1 MAFFFG
7 NQCQYRNCGQK
18 FNSLAALIQHVE
30 RCHVFLDDDEKISND
45 QCQMVPLSKVLPNDI
60 NDVRMGRPVSQPSG
74 SRRNFNALSS
84 LQAIVGNGNPNETPV
99 HRSRA
104 KHPSTSSVLN
114 VNMNTP
120 ESFLQASD
128 FNSSISSYNSF
139 EMPSMSPMELF
150 VSRSAGLSSP
160 TGSNQD
166 SDVESDIAF
175 LFENASNSRIFNTE
189 SLLVPDQRDEPT
201 TDRNSFALEF
211 NTEMPTTSRGMYS
224 QNPPGELISIAGQ
237 VNALREMQNE
247 LGATTMTRCN
257 RNTHIEQSGLTVE
270 EIIKLSVRLADHSEA
285 KPYRCPI
292 EGCNKKY
299 KGLNGLKYHI
309 NAPRKQRTKPIKKRE
324 KSKQVSEC
332 PAEPPEHVPQPSAVR
347 PSHDIENEYM
357 EEDINVVDL

>member
-45 QCQMVPLSKVLPNDI
+45 QCQMVPLSKVLPNNI

-104 KHPSTSSVLN
+104 QHPSISSVLN
-114 VNMNTP
+114 FNMNTP

-160 TGSNQD
+160 TASNQD
-166 SDVESDIAF
+166 SDVETDTAF

-211 NTEMPTTSRGMYS
+211 STEMPTTSRGMYS
-224 QNPPGELISIAGQ
+224 QNPPGELISIPAQ

-270 EIIKLSVRLADHSEA
+270 EIIKLSVRLAEHSEV
-285 KPYRCPI
+285 KPYSCPI
-292 EGCNKKY
+292 AGCSKRY
-299 KGLNGLKYHI
+299 KSLNGLKYHL
-309 NAPRKQRTKPIKKRE
+309 NAPRKK
-324 KSKQVSEC
+324 KSKLVEKKDESEQSGDC
-332 PAEPPEHVPQPSAVR
+332 LAQPAQNAAQPSAV
-347 PSHDIENEYM
+347 DEYM